1 MIKAIW
7 EILDLTSHYARC
19 TIEAPFDS
27 AFESLR
33 QGFGNVYSRQFTFG
47 DGHSVGV
54 ILGEQYFFRVNSDVA
69 VAVILQTVNKDT
81 TVLEIISC
89 AGGTGMLEV
98 SYAAHK
104 AYISDVMKYLK
115 SKNFTVKVEEEVPYY
130 SSRP

>member
-1 MIKAIW
+1 
-7 EILDLTSHYARC
+7 LTSHYARC

-27 AFESLR
+27 VFESLR

-89 AGGTGMLEV
+89 AGGTGMLEI

-104 AYISDVMKYLK
+104 AYVSDVIKYLK
-115 SKNFTVKVEEEVPYY
+115 VKNFTVRVEEEVPYY
-130 SSRP
+130 SSRL

>member
-1 MIKAIW
+1 
-7 EILDLTSHYARC
+7 LTSHYARC
-19 TIEAPFDS
+19 TIEAPFAS
-27 AFESLR
+27 VFESLR
-33 QGFGNVYSRQFTFG
+33 QGFGNVYSRQFSFSNG
-47 DGHSVGV
+47 RNVGV

-69 VAVILQTVNKDT
+69 VAVILQTADKDT

-104 AYISDVMKYLK
+104 AYVSDVMKYLK
-115 SKNFTVKVEEEVPYY
+115 SKKFTVKVEEEVPYY